1 MEKLTIGRK
10 RKTDIKNDSIEHYPE
25 LLTAIGLSTMCIMLM
40 LSIISTAGSS
50 SAITDSTSDAAVAVM
65 SSAVEETVE
74 NKREELVMPDK
85 KASAMEDESLFETI
99 GKFFADL
106 ILSEG

>member
-10 RKTDIKNDSIEHYPE
+10 RKTDIKNYSSAHYPE
-25 LLTAIGLSTMCIMLM
+25 LLSAIGISTMCIMLM
-40 LSIISTAGSS
+40 LSIISAAGSS
-50 SAITDSTSDAAVAVM
+50 SAKTGSTSDAVAVM

-74 NKREELVMPDK
+74 KKREELVMPDK

>member
-10 RKTDIKNDSIEHYPE
+10 RKTDIKNDSSVHYPE
-25 LLTAIGLSTMCIMLM
+25 LLAAIGLSTMCIMLM
-40 LSIISTAGSS
+40 LSIISAAGSS
-50 SAITDSTSDAAVAVM
+50 SAKTDSTSDVVAVM

-74 NKREELVMPDK
+74 KKREELVMPDK